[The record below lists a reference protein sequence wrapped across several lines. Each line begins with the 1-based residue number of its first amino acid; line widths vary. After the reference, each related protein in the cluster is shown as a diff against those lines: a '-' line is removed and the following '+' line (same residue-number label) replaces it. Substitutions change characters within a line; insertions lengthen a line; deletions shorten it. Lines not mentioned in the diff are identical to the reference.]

1 MKAVTMWMITRSGF
15 VLLSLLLI
23 STGCAMKPVEK
34 PNDPNYAPVQPA
46 SLLPP
51 QINDGSIYRAGFA
64 TDLWMDQRARRV
76 GDAITI
82 LLSESTTSSKSNSAS
97 IKKDTAVNAANPTIM
112 GLSPSLR
119 PDKILTNGDNALTL
133 ENNIESASDFS
144 GAADAGQKNSL
155 KGQITVTV
163 SEVLPNGLLRVRGEK
178 WLMLSKGE
186 EFIRITG
193 LIRPSDIS
201 TTNTVNSTQI
211 ADARITYSGRGDLAD
226 ANNPGWL
233 TKFFNGRYWP
243 F

>member
-1 MKAVTMWMITRSGF
+1 MLRLNDLQKILGF
-15 VLLSLLLI
+15 LCLFI
-23 STGCAMKPVEK
+23 TGCAMQPVAE

-51 QINDGSIYRAGFA
+51 QIQDGSIYRAGFA

-82 LLSESTTSSKSNSAS
+82 LLSESTTSSKSNTAS
-97 IKKDTAVNAANPTIM
+97 IKKDSAVNTANPTLF
-112 GLSPSLR
+112 GLSPNLH
-119 PDKILTNGDNALTL
+119 PNKILPSGEGGVTL
-133 ENNIESASDFS
+133 ENDIASNSNFS
-144 GAADAGQKNSL
+144 GEADADQKNSL

-201 TTNTVNSTQI
+201 TSNTVTSTQI
-211 ADARITYSGRGDLAD
+211 ADARITYSGRGALAD

-233 TKFFNGRYWP
+233 TRFFNGRYWP

>member
-1 MKAVTMWMITRSGF
+1 MK
-15 VLLSLLLI
+15 LLFFLGLMVSMC
-23 STGCAMKPVEK
+23 GCAIKPLER

-97 IKKDTAVNAANPTIM
+97 IKKDTAVTAANPTIM
-112 GLSPSLR
+112 GLSPNFH
-119 PDKILTNGDNALTL
+119 PNKILSSGDSGVTL
-133 ENNIESASDFS
+133 ENKVDSASDFS

-201 TTNTVNSTQI
+201 TTNTVASTQI

>member
-1 MKAVTMWMITRSGF
+1 MKRLII
-15 VLLSLLLI
+15 LLVVIFS
-23 STGCAMKPVEK
+23 SGCAIQPLEK

-82 LLSESTTSSKSNSAS
+82 VLSESTTSSKSNSAS
-97 IKKDTAVNAANPTIM
+97 ITKDTSVTAANPTIM
-112 GLSPSLR
+112 GLSPNFHPS
-119 PDKILTNGDNALTL
+119 KILSSGDGGVTL
-133 ENNIESASDFS
+133 ENNIDSASDFS

-201 TTNTVNSTQI
+201 TSNTVASTQI

-226 ANNPGWL
+226 ANNPGWV
-233 TKFFNGRYWP
+233 TKFLNGRFWP